1 MSIQSNIFLLS
12 LSVKQGVF
20 PKSLKTTHVSPI
32 FKNDE
37 KFLFTNY
44 RMISVLPC
52 FSKFLNPVMFADDT
66 NLFLFNKNSS
76 KLFKIAIE
84 ELTEMNEWFRTN
96 KFSIN
101 KGETIFS

>member
-1 MSIQSNIFLLS
+1 
-12 LSVKQGVF
+12 
-20 PKSLKTTHVSPI
+20 
-32 FKNDE
+32 
-37 KFLFTNY
+37 
-44 RMISVLPC
+44 
-52 FSKFLNPVMFADDT
+52 MFADDT

-76 KLFKIAIE
+76 NLFKIAIE

>member
-20 PKSLKTTHVSPI
+20 PKSLKTAHVSPI
-32 FKNDE
+32 FKNE

-52 FSKFLNPVMFADDT
+52 LSKFLDPVMFADDT
-66 NLFLFNKNSS
+66 NLFLNKNSS
-76 KLFKIAIE
+76 NIFKIANE
-84 ELTEMNEWFRTN
+84 ELTEMNEWFRAN